1 MSFKSGYIAIVGWP
15 NVGKSTF
22 LNAVLGV
29 KLSIVSP
36 WPQTT
41 REKILGILNKPNAQ
55 MIFVDTPGWLDPRDE
70 YQKTFKRD
78 IVRSIHD
85 DADVLIWMLEPRAL
99 KDDDIKFGATLV
111 KTGKPILVAVNKMD
125 ILERIAN
132 EKEFTADFH
141 KRVGPDIP
149 VHFISSRQGRGLADL
164 LNQAEQRL
172 PEGPAYFPTDQLTDR
187 WERFYAAELIRE
199 QIFLRYQDEVPH
211 ASFVNVDGFVEKQG
225 HKDVIRATITVETEG
240 QKRIMIGE
248 KGRAIRDLGQRARTE
263 IEKQIGRPVFLE
275 LTVKVHPR
283 WRKDAEFVKE
293 LDNRNS

>member
-1 MSFKSGYIAIVGWP
+1 MAFKSGYVAIVGWP

-22 LNAVLGV
+22 LNAALGV
-29 KLSIVSP
+29 KISIVSP

-41 REKILGILNKPNAQ
+41 REKILGILNKPDVQ
-55 MIFVDTPGWLDPRDE
+55 MIFIDTPGWLDPRDE

-85 DADVLIWMLEPRAL
+85 DADVLIWMLEPRTLRDEDVRFGEILVKTAKPLLVAINKADSAPPNFDL
-99 KDDDIKFGATLV
+99 KKLADDIKQRLSLDGT
-111 KTGKPILVAVNKMD
+111 
-125 ILERIAN
+125 
-132 EKEFTADFH
+132 
-141 KRVGPDIP
+141 
-149 VHFISSRQGRGLADL
+149 VHIISSKQGRGLPDI

-172 PEGPAYFPTDQLTDR
+172 PEAPPYFPTDQVTDR

-211 ASFVNVDGFVEKQG
+211 ASMVQVEGFTEKPG
-225 HKDVIRATITVETEG
+225 HKDVIRATIIVETEG

-248 KGRAIRDLGQRARTE
+248 KGRAIRDLGSRARAE

-283 WRKDAEFVKE
+283 WRKDSAFLKDLETHPK
-293 LDNRNS
+293 

>member
-1 MSFKSGYIAIVGWP
+1 MSFQSGYIAIVGWP

-41 REKILGILNKPNAQ
+41 REKILGILNKPTSQ
-55 MIFVDTPGWLDPRDE
+55 MIFIDTPGWLDPRDE

-85 DADVLIWMLEPRAL
+85 DADVLIWLLEPRPL
-99 KDDDIKFGATLV
+99 REDDIRFGELLV
-111 KTGKPILVAVNKMD
+111 KTGKPLLVAINKVD
-125 ILERIAN
+125 SNNSPAVLEQIVAELKLKVR
-132 EKEFTADFH
+132 ADL
-141 KRVGPDIP
+141 VP
-149 VHFISSRQGRGLADL
+149 HFISSRQGRGLPELIAS
-164 LNQAEQRL
+164 AEAIL
-172 PEGPAYFPTDQLTDR
+172 PEGQPFFPTDQVTDK

-211 ASFVNVDGFVEKQG
+211 ASLVQVEDFIEKTDR
-225 HKDVIRATITVETEG
+225 KDVIRATITVETEG
-240 QKRIMIGE
+240 QKRILIGE
-248 KGRAIRDLGQRARTE
+248 KGRAIRDLGQRARAE

-275 LTVKVHPR
+275 LVVKIHPR
-283 WRKDAEFVKE
+283 WRKDARFLKDLETRV
-293 LDNRNS
+293 S